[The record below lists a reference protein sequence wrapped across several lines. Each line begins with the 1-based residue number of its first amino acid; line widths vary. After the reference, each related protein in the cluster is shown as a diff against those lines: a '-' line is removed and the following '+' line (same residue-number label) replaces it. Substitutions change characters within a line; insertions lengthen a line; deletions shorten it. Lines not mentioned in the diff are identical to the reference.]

1 MSSPSSV
8 TARLGL
14 LAKPKQGTSV
24 PFFSMNIYLEHPIH
38 GRKIASIEAEAEH
51 DEKYGWLRY
60 NPDTLSKEETA
71 PVNVLEVKRR
81 RKAITEEV

>member
-1 MSSPSSV
+1 
-8 TARLGL
+8 
-14 LAKPKQGTSV
+14 
-24 PFFSMNIYLEHPIH
+24 MNIYLEHPIH

-51 DEKYGWLRY
+51 DEKHGWLRY
-60 NPDTLSKEETA
+60 NPDTHSVAEAA

>member
-1 MSSPSSV
+1 
-8 TARLGL
+8 
-14 LAKPKQGTSV
+14 
-24 PFFSMNIYLEHPIH
+24 MNIYLEHPIH

-51 DEKYGWLRY
+51 DEKHGWLRY
-60 NPDTLSKEETA
+60 NPDTPSELEAA